1 MIIKKSFTIVM
12 SKYTPKTVGLSKK
25 GIVKETPSKV
35 PRKGRRCYEKNQ
47 VLRKMVLDHY
57 SGLSETEKEK
67 NRKQARNRY

>member
-1 MIIKKSFTIVM
+1 MIIKKLFTIVM
-12 SKYTPKTVGLSKK
+12 SNYTPKTVGLSKK

-35 PRKGRRCYEKNQ
+35 PRKGRCYEKNQ